1 MDPVVQ
7 FVSGNIQLQDWKNKY
22 ASLMAL
28 GSIAEG
34 PEKMKF
40 YEMLM
45 YSLQNLL
52 QMFKDKNA
60 KVREAIS
67 WVMAR
72 ISEHHADVLS
82 DPSIMSQ
89 FIFCILDA
97 VKDRPRISNQ
107 CCSAIMK
114 LASSLEPTS

>member
-1 MDPVVQ
+1 
-7 FVSGNIQLQDWKNKY
+7 
-22 ASLMAL
+22 MAL

-45 YSLQNLL
+45 YTLQNLL

-97 VKDRPRISNQ
+97 VKDRPRISN
-107 CCSAIMK
+107 
-114 LASSLEPTS
+114 